1 MIEII
6 LWGLLLLLILVVGLM
21 FFSVVV
27 AYASQAAYVS
37 PDYVDEEN
45 DK

>member
-6 LWGLLLLLILVVGLM
+6 LWGLLLLLILIIGLM

-27 AYASQAAYVS
+27 TYASQAAYVS